1 MSKKN
6 SISDQQLLFDAEEIG
21 RITPGDLWEERDEP
35 VACLG
40 QKFPNEEARRE
51 FFREELR
58 KKLPEL
64 RKIEGFPIGTDDDII
79 NLSDPPY
86 YTACPNPW
94 LNDFITQWEGE
105 KKQLEV
111 EGKRKADFEVKEPY
125 ASDVSEGK
133 SNPVYTAHTYHTKVP
148 HPAIMRFIL
157 HYTQPGDVILDGF
170 AGTGMTGVAAQAC
183 GNPDINT
190 KEKIDN
196 EWRVLYGKKP
206 MWGLRHAICSDLSPY
221 ASSIAYVYN
230 TPINAKE
237 FEREAR
243 RVISKIAEE
252 CKWLYS
258 TRNSSGFEGLINYT
272 VWSDVMSCKQC
283 GCEFNYWDVVMDV
296 EGKKLNEN
304 YRCPHCGKI
313 HNKKDPA
320 ERVFVTEY
328 DDALNKEIY
337 VAKSVP
343 VMIVYTCNG
352 KRLQKR
358 PDKEDLDLIDKIAS
372 TKYKY
377 FVATQELPDGEKTR
391 EPLRTHGI
399 TNVHLYNTKRNSLAL
414 SIVLKHFEESSY
426 SNILKFLFTGMV
438 NRSSKMNRVHFNN
451 FFFGGG
457 GWNAGHMK
465 GTLYVPNIS
474 VETSIL
480 EQLDDKLNSLLR
492 ALPYLPNYNSN
503 NVSVSSAN
511 KIQIADNSID
521 YIFVDPPFGAN
532 IMYSELNYI
541 VEGWLKVITNND
553 TEAIENRVQGKTSN
567 FYQSM
572 MSRCFAEYYR
582 ILKPGKWITIEFS
595 NTKASVWNA
604 IQRSLLLAGFVIA
617 NVAGLDKKQG
627 GMRSITTSTAV
638 RQDLAITCYK
648 PSDEII
654 VKITNQIGCKEN
666 VWDFIE
672 YHLGKLT
679 PHIKKDNKTTT
690 IIERSPKI
698 LFDRLI
704 SYYVQHG
711 LPVPM
716 DAQEF
721 QQGLRERFV
730 ERDGMF
736 FTATQAAEYEEKRKL
751 TDGFAPMGIIVS
763 DEANGIEWLKNQLR
777 ESPKTYQQIQP
788 EWMQAINGLRKGD
801 ILPELKTLLEENF
814 IEMEDGK
821 WRLPNIQDD
830 VDKNLMRTKAL
841 LREFNLYKEQALKP
855 KAKLR
860 EVRVEALRAGFKQ
873 CYIDKDFQTIV
884 TVGDKIPQ
892 NLRDEDEVL
901 LQFYD
906 IALNKL

>member
-1 MSKKN
+1 MSKN
-6 SISDQQLLFDAEEIG
+6 SNIPEQGVLFDAEEMG
-21 RITPGDLWEERDEP
+21 RITPNDLWEERDKP
-35 VACLG
+35 VTCLG
-40 QKFPNEEARRE
+40 REFPNDEARRE
-51 FFREELR
+51 YFREELR

-64 RKIEGFPIGTDDDII
+64 RMIEGFPIGSDDDII
-79 NLSDPPY
+79 RLSDPPY
-86 YTACPNPW
+86 YTTCPNPW
-94 LNDFITQWEGE
+94 LNDFIAEWEQE
-105 KKQLEV
+105 KQKLEA
-111 EGKRKADFEVKEPY
+111 EGIRQADFEVKEPY

-148 HPAIMRFIL
+148 HPAIMRYIL

-183 GNPDINT
+183 GNPDIDT
-190 KEKIDN
+190 KEKINN
-196 EWRVLYGKKP
+196 EWRVLFGNTP
-206 MWGLRHAICSDLSPY
+206 NWGDRHAICSDLSPY

-230 TPINAKE
+230 TPIKAKV

-243 RVISKIAEE
+243 KVISKIEEE
-252 CKWLYS
+252 CKWLYT
-258 TRNSSGFEGLINYT
+258 TRNPAGIEGLINYT

-283 GCEFNYWDVVMDV
+283 GFEFNYWDVVMDV

-358 PDKEDLDLIDKIAS
+358 PDKEDLELIDKIAS

-414 SIVLKHFEESSY
+414 SIVLKHFEESCY
-426 SNILKFLFTGMV
+426 NNILKFLFTGMV

-492 ALPYLPNYNSN
+492 ALPYLPKYNSN
-503 NVSVSSAN
+503 SVSVSSAN
-511 KIQIADNSID
+511 QIQIADNSID

-553 TEAIENRVQGKTSN
+553 TEAIENRVQGKSSN

-572 MSRCFAEYYR
+572 MTRCFAEYYR

-654 VKITNQIGCKEN
+654 DMITKQVGSKEN

-679 PHIKKDNKTTT
+679 SHIEKDNKTTT
-690 IIERSPKI
+690 VIERSPKI
-698 LFDRLI
+698 LYDRLI

-711 LPVPM
+711 LPVPL
-716 DAQEF
+716 DAHDF
-721 QQGLRERFV
+721 QAGLRERFV

-736 FTATQAAEYEEKRKL
+736 FTALQAAEYEEKRKH
-751 TDGFAPMGIIVS
+751 TDGFVPMGIIVS

-777 ESPKTYQQIQP
+777 DNPKTYQQIQP

-814 IEMEDGK
+814 IEMEDGR

-830 VDKNLMRTKAL
+830 VDKNLIRTKAL
-841 LREFNLYKEQALKP
+841 LKEFNLYKEQASKP
-855 KAKLR
+855 KAKLK

-873 CYIDKDFQTIV
+873 CYIDKDFATIV
-884 TVGDKIPQ
+884 LVGDKIPQ

>member
-1 MSKKN
+1 MAKE
-6 SISDQQLLFDAEEIG
+6 QEGLLFSTEEMNNMLK
-21 RITPGDLWEERDEP
+21 DSLQFQQNQP
-35 VACLG
+35 VVCLG
-40 QKFPNEEARRE
+40 REFPNDQARRE
-51 FFREELR
+51 YYREELR

-64 RKIEGFPIGTDDDII
+64 RKIEGFPIGEDDDII

-94 LNDFITQWEGE
+94 LNDFIAEWEQQ
-105 KKQLEV
+105 KKQLEA
-111 EGKRKADFEVKEPY
+111 EGKREADFEVKEPY

-133 SNPVYTAHTYHTKVP
+133 TNPVYTAHTYHTKVP
-148 HPAIMRFIL
+148 HPAIMRYIL
-157 HYTQPGDVILDGF
+157 HYTQPGDIVLDGF

-183 GNPDINT
+183 GNPDLDT
-190 KEKIDN
+190 REKIDS
-196 EWRVLYGKKP
+196 EWRFLYEKKP
-206 MWGLRHAICSDLSPY
+206 TWGLRHAICSDLSPY

-230 TPINAKE
+230 TPINATL

-243 RVISKIAEE
+243 RVIAKIEEE
-252 CKWLYS
+252 CEWLYS
-258 TRNSSGFEGLINYT
+258 THNPSGLKGSINYT

-283 GCEFNYWDVVMDV
+283 GKEFNYWDVVMDLDN
-296 EGKKLNEN
+296 KKLNDN

-328 DDALNKEIY
+328 DDVLHKEIY
-337 VAKSVP
+337 VAKTVP

-358 PDKEDLDLIDKIAS
+358 PDKEDLELIDKIS
-372 TKYKY
+372 NTEYKY
-377 FVATQELPDGEKTR
+377 FVAAQELPDGEKTR

-399 TNVHLYNTKRNSLAL
+399 TNVHLYNTRRNSLAL
-414 SIVLKHFEESSY
+414 SIVLKHFEESIY
-426 SNILKFLFTGMV
+426 GNILKFLFTGMV

-480 EQLDDKLNSLLR
+480 EQLDDKLNSLMR
-492 ALPYLPNYNSN
+492 ALPYLSNSNSN

-511 KIQIADNSID
+511 RILVADNSID

-541 VEGWLKVITNND
+541 VEGWLKVITNNE
-553 TEAIENRVQGKTSN
+553 TEAIENRVQGKSSN
-567 FYQSM
+567 FYQKM
-572 MSRCFAEYYR
+572 MTSCFSEYYR

-604 IQRSLLLAGFVIA
+604 IQRSLSLAGFVIA
-617 NVAGLDKKQG
+617 NVAGIDKKQG

-648 PSDEII
+648 PTGTLAGKGNYTNMDVWPFISDHLEHLPII
-654 VKITNQIGCKEN
+654 LVK
-666 VWDFIE
+666 
-672 YHLGKLT
+672 GKST
-679 PHIKKDNKTTT
+679 AAVV
-690 IIERSPKI
+690 ERSAKI
-698 LFDRLI
+698 LFDRMI
-704 SYYVQHG
+704 SFFVEKG
-711 LPVPM
+711 VPVPM
-716 DAQEF
+716 DASTF
-721 QQGLRERFV
+721 QQGLKDRYIEI
-730 ERDGMF
+730 DGMF
-736 FTATQAAEYEEKRKL
+736 FTPIQAAEYEEKKR
-751 TDGFAPMGIIVS
+751 FSPEFIPMGIIVS
-763 DEANGIEWLKNQLR
+763 DESNGIQWLKNQLR
-777 ESPKTYQQIQP
+777 DTPKSYQEIQP

-801 ILPELKTLLEENF
+801 ILPELKLLLEENF
-814 IEMEDGK
+814 IETEGGK

-830 VDKNLMRTKAL
+830 IDKEAMRTKSL
-841 LREFNLYKEQALKP
+841 LREFKIYVEAAR
-855 KAKLR
+855 KAKAKIK
-860 EVRVEALRAGFKQ
+860 EVRVEALRTGFKQ

-884 TVGDKIPQ
+884 QVGDKIPQ
-892 NLRDEDEVL
+892 NLLEEDDVL
-901 LQFYD
+901 LQFYE
-906 IALNKL
+906 IALNKV